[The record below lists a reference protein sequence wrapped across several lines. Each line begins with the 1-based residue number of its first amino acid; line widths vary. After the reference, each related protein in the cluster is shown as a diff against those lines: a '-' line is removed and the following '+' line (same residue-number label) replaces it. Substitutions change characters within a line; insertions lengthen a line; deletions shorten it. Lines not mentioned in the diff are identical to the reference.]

1 MTREQKIDEMME
13 GIAFESDSVIER
25 ALSKFASMTDSEINK
40 EYSEWIGE

>member
-13 GIAFESDSVIER
+13 GVAFEDDDVIDRAIHRFACMSD
-25 ALSKFASMTDSEINK
+25 AEIDK